1 MIKSVMQR
9 VLLRLLP
16 HPLLTL
22 LLAVIW
28 LLLAN
33 NIAAGEVVVGLL
45 LGWAIPF
52 FALQFW
58 PDKLYV
64 HKPITLLKFAY
75 ILLHDIIE
83 ANFIVALRILGRPEK
98 LRPAFIVVPIDLN
111 SDFAMSILANTTC
124 LTPGSLSA
132 LLAPDR
138 KSILVHA
145 MDVDDEA
152 AFIHTIKTRYEQP
165 LKEIFEG
172 DDDKHAQENI
182 KP

>member
-1 MIKSVMQR
+1 MQR
-9 VLLRLLP
+9 FLP

-22 LLAVIW
+22 LLAIIW

-33 NIAAGEVVVGLL
+33 TIAAGEIVMGIL

-58 PDKLYV
+58 PDKLQV
-64 HKPITLLKFAY
+64 HKPLTLLKFAY

-145 MDVDDEA
+145 MDVEDEA

-165 LKEIFEG
+165 LKEIFE
-172 DDDKHAQENI
+172 DSEAEQSQEKI
-182 KP
+182 AP

>member
-1 MIKSVMQR
+1 MQR
-9 VLLRLLP
+9 FLP
-16 HPLLTL
+16 HPLLTVM
-22 LLAVIW
+22 LALIW
-28 LLLAN
+28 LLLSN
-33 NIAAGEVVVGLL
+33 SIAPGQMVLGIL
-45 LGWAIPF
+45 LGWALPF

-58 PDKLYV
+58 PDKVKV
-64 HKPITLLKFAY
+64 HKPLTLLKFTY

-83 ANFIVALRILGRPEK
+83 ANFIVALRILGNPDK

-138 KSILVHA
+138 KSILVHT
-145 MDVDDEA
+145 MDVGDID

-165 LKEIFEG
+165 LKEIFE
-172 DDDKHAQENI
+172 E
-182 KP
+182 